1 VATWPDSKR
10 IDCAVALLE
19 PGQMLWLLWETINS
33 TPCAPAAP
41 PAGVKPLPATPS
53 MILLPGSNQ
62 TSTATTTPKMT
73 LPPLSPSSPLK
84 RKFQLKS
91 AVVGAVPELVESQRP
106 AVKPWALSMGH
117 FRL

>member
-1 VATWPDSKR
+1 
-10 IDCAVALLE
+10 
-19 PGQMLWLLWETINS
+19 MLWLLWETINS
-33 TPCAPAAP
+33 PAPAAP
-41 PAGVKPLPATPS
+41 PAVIPGKPLSPGTPS

-62 TSTATTTPKMT
+62 APAATTMPKLS
-73 LPPLSPSSPLK
+73 LPSSPSPPLK